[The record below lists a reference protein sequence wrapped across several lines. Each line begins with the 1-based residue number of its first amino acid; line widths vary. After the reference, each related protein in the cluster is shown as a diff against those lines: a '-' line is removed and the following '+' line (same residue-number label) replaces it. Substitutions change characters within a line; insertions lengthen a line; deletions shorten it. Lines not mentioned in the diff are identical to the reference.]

1 MELDSDTDIMRDVY
15 MTSNQRAAYERLR
28 KDAEQYRWLK
38 YDGDR
43 SNSSYIARPLGVYG
57 LGPRL
62 YTHDALDAE
71 IEHSRTVQRSCATG
85 TAMNGANA
93 DVTGLA
99 PEGDKS

>member
-1 MELDSDTDIMRDVY
+1 MIEMTAEEELAVVCEQRDALGIECARLEKEVE
-15 MTSNQRAAYERLR
+15 ALR
-28 KDAEQYRWLK
+28 KDAERYRWLRN
-38 YDGDR
+38 DGDR

-71 IEHSRTVQRSCATG
+71 IEHSRTVQRSCTTG

-93 DVTGLA
+93 
-99 PEGDKS
+99 